1 MNIGEMAKRSG
12 LSSKMIRDYE
22 KIGHPA
28 RRTQRIGLPS
38 LYRTGFGK
46 PELYQAR
53 PRRGFLSGAD

>member
-22 KIGHPA
+22 KNRPYPA

-38 LYRTGFGK
+38 LY
-46 PELYQAR
+46 
-53 PRRGFLSGAD
+53 